1 MFKLVTGKPG
11 AGKTSNELWKFLHDK
26 QYQGRPK
33 FCTPIKGFDAAKHGV
48 TEIKDLQGWR
58 DLPEGSVVFIDEVQ
72 DYLGAR
78 SGKEVP
84 EWIREFARHRH
95 YGMDFIATT
104 QSPLFLDPFV
114 RKLCQEHVHYHRPW
128 NMRKSSRRTWETVQN
143 DPESKG
149 AKRDSQLT
157 VVTANPKVFE
167 LYTSTVLDTHKPR
180 PPWKLITVA
189 VLAVVGLFGGAFLAY
204 KMLYKVSHEQAQ
216 QVKEATDSGKV
227 QVNPSPSG
235 VASSVGKAI
244 ASDGVTWS
252 LETMQPRI
260 PGMPWTAPIYDQLT
274 KPSDFP
280 RIAGCVKFQ
289 TGPCRC
295 FTQQGTP
302 ISMAQ
307 AACLAN
313 IKEGMFD
320 PWRSS
325 RRQQAPQQVAQAPSS
340 LSPAADS
347 PTRLFQQES
356 APQVVPVTVVPDT
369 EYSSRP
375 WRSANAGAAAT
386 YVQSGGS
393 FDYGTR

>member
-1 MFKLVTGKPG
+1 MLKLATGRNG
-11 AGKTSNELWKFLHDK
+11 AGKTSNELWDFLYNK
-26 QYQGRPK
+26 RYEGRPK
-33 FCTPIKGFDAAKHGV
+33 FCTKVKGFEPEKHGV
-48 TEIKDLQGWR
+48 TLIEDLTKWR
-58 DLPEGSVVFIDEVQ
+58 ELPAGALVFVDEVQ

-78 SGKEVP
+78 SGREVP
-84 EWIREFARHRH
+84 EWINEFAKHRH
-95 YGMDFIATT
+95 KGYDFIFTT
-104 QSPLFLDPFV
+104 PSPMMLDPFV
-114 RKLCQEHVHYHRPW
+114 RGLIGLHVHYSKPW
-128 NMRKSSRRTWETVQN
+128 NIKTFRRKWETVQPN
-143 DPESKG
+143 PDSKQSKRESSPE
-149 AKRDSQLT
+149 
-157 VVTANPKVFE
+157 VVRTNLKVFE
-167 LYTSTVLDTHKPR
+167 IYTSTEFDTHKPR
-180 PPWKLITVA
+180 PPWKLIA
-189 VLAVVGLFGGAFLAY
+189 VLVAALIALIGGGSYAYYTMNHISDKPEGDSVTSEVKSSDARVNPAPSGGSVGAVVNNDAG
-204 KMLYKVSHEQAQ
+204 
-216 QVKEATDSGKV
+216 
-227 QVNPSPSG
+227 
-235 VASSVGKAI
+235 SV
-244 ASDGVTWS
+244 VWS
-252 LETMQPRI
+252 LETVQPRI

-307 AACLAN
+307 AACLVN

-375 WRSANAGAAAT
+375 WRSASAGAAAT

-393 FDYGTR
+393 FDYVPR